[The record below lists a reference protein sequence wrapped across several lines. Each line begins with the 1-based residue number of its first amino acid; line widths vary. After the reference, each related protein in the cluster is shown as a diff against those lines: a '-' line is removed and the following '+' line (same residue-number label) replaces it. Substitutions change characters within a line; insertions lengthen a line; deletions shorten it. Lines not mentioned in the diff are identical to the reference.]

1 MLFPSAASV
10 TLLASHA
17 LLSNNTAVESVAI
30 SSLSE
35 QTTATEVVSST
46 NLNTDCTPVLGPMSD
61 VDVALLEIVF
71 NDTVNG
77 TTYAQWLVNYA
88 SQLTSQIGNVASQAK
103 ADPDGYTTALDTVD
117 VVGILGLAYAAPM
130 YSCYLS
136 SLWDEA
142 LSDPSAPAK
151 EGTPS
156 QRRKARLMVLFE
168 KRNDNNGDYN
178 LAELLVRET
187 EDLLT
192 EVNAVISSQLDDP
205 QDYTSMFSTLAVR
218 QLISIAFPGPVRA

>member
-1 MLFPSAASV
+1 MLFPSATSV

-46 NLNTDCTPVLGPMSD
+46 NLNTDCTPVLGPMND

-103 ADPDGYTTALDTVD
+103 ADPDGYTL
-117 VVGILGLAYAAPM
+117 
-130 YSCYLS
+130 
-136 SLWDEA
+136 
-142 LSDPSAPAK
+142 
-151 EGTPS
+151 
-156 QRRKARLMVLFE
+156 
-168 KRNDNNGDYN
+168 
-178 LAELLVRET
+178 
-187 EDLLT
+187 LLT
-192 EVNAVISSQLDDP
+192 PLMS
-205 QDYTSMFSTLAVR
+205 
-218 QLISIAFPGPVRA
+218 